1 MKALGYK
8 CKSFDARLP
17 AFPISLLPL
26 SLPLYLPL
34 SLLRSSLSPLLQ
46 HAHLSE
52 CNAVHCRHNTVFYAT
67 SSGGSRR
74 HFFSPTNEILRIRP
88 VDCAASAA
96 AAAAFSAAFPLS
108 LRQQVLRAAFQF
120 HCQRAKRRK
129 RENETSQRNEQAAGR
144 ERKWAKKSEKKNREE
159 GEGRGEVG
167 RKSR

>member
-1 MKALGYK
+1 MTRACLPFPSP
-8 CKSFDARLP
+8 SFLTP
-17 AFPISLLPL
+17 FPT
-26 SLPLYLPL
+26 
-34 SLLRSSLSPLLQ
+34 RSSLSPLLQ

-88 VDCAASAA
+88 VDCAAFAA

-108 LRQQVLRAAFQF
+108 LRQQVLHAAFQF

-144 ERKWAKKSEKKNREE
+144 ERKWAKKSEKKIEKK
-159 GEGRGEVG
+159 GKGGGRWDE
-167 RKSR
+167 SRAK